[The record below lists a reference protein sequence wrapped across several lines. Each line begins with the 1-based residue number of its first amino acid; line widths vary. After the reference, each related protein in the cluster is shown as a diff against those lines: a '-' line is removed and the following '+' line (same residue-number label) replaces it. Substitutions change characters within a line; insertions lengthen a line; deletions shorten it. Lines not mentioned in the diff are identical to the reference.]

1 MSTNRREFLA
11 TASLVLAGG
20 AFGRVALAARRQA
33 QAPPP
38 APAFTDLRGNIG
50 IFTARGG
57 TIGWFVSPDGV
68 VVIDSQ
74 YPDTAAACLE
84 GINQRSSKRPV
95 DVLFV
100 THHHG
105 DHTAG
110 LVTFKPVTKK
120 IVAHVKEVEAQKAAT
135 KPGSEATAV
144 YADRTFTETWT
155 EKLGPETIEAVYL
168 GPAHT
173 GGDAIIFFQRAN
185 VVHMGD
191 LVFNRLYPY
200 IDRPGGASVRGWVA
214 RLEEVH
220 RTFPADAI
228 YIFGHGNPKFGVTG
242 TRDDLLVLRD
252 LFSALLDH
260 VQKGLAAGKSRE
272 EITALDN
279 LPGFPDFHA
288 PPPNRLAGNLGVVY
302 DELTA
307 KS

>member
-1 MSTNRREFLA
+1 MATNRREFLT

-20 AFGRVALAARRQA
+20 AFGRVSLAASGQA

-110 LVTFKPVTKK
+110 LVTFKPVTKS

-135 KPGSEATAV
+135 KPGSEATVV

-155 EKLGPETIEAVYL
+155 EKLGPETIEAVHL

-185 VVHMGD
+185 VVHVGD
-191 LVFNRLYPY
+191 LVFNRIHPY
-200 IDRPGGASVRGWVA
+200 IDKAAGASIAGWITLLERAVKGHSADTMFIFSHAKQDWKVTGASPSCSSCATPHGARGVRAGRSRPGSRA
-214 RLEEVH
+214 
-220 RTFPADAI
+220 T
-228 YIFGHGNPKFGVTG
+228 
-242 TRDDLLVLRD
+242 
-252 LFSALLDH
+252 
-260 VQKGLAAGKSRE
+260 KS
-272 EITALDN
+272 
-279 LPGFPDFHA
+279 
-288 PPPNRLAGNLGVVY
+288 
-302 DELTA
+302 
-307 KS
+307 